1 MVHATSISDFINVLV
16 FVSSVARWVGRRKD
30 QDEVVLCVCLVE
42 ETHFDKKIVQLKH
55 EYKEST
61 KPKQK
66 RSLSNKVCIDRF

>member
-42 ETHFDKKIVQLKH
+42 ETQLT
-55 EYKEST
+55 T
-61 KPKQK
+61 K
-66 RSLSNKVCIDRF
+66 LFN